1 MSYLAIVDL
10 GSNSARM
17 VVEELHK
24 DGTYTEIVREK
35 QDTRIAQNMG
45 AELILQE
52 EPMARTIGAL
62 RYFQTRYAR
71 FEPEVRA
78 ITTAAVR
85 TAQNQSEFLK
95 RVKAATGI
103 TFQVLTGDQEAYYD
117 YLGVQATLKV
127 DAGVILD
134 TGGASVELI
143 AINHVKNM
151 AAVSL
156 PFGAVNLS
164 EQFMLAN
171 DVIQSNI
178 EVASEYIVQSY
189 QNLPWL
195 SSQKGQPVI
204 LLGGANR
211 SLARMARTRSGEAEI
226 NQIHGYEMSYEL
238 VMSIFD
244 EIRYMTRADR
254 EQVAGLETTRADII
268 ISGLLPLVN
277 LMRLIE
283 APKVIFSESGVREGL
298 IAETLSQIHD

>member
-10 GSNSARM
+10 GSNSVRM

-143 AINHVKNM
+143 AINHAKNM

>member
-85 TAQNQSEFLK
+85 TAKNQSEFLA
-95 RVKAATGI
+95 RVKSATGI

-127 DAGVILD
+127 EAGVILD

-143 AINHVKNM
+143 AINHAKNM

-298 IAETLSQIHD
+298 IAETLSQRHD

>member
-45 AELILQE
+45 SELILQE

-143 AINHVKNM
+143 AINHAKNM

-189 QNLPWL
+189 QNLSWL

-298 IAETLSQIHD
+298 IAETLSQRHD

>member
-85 TAQNQSEFLK
+85 TAKNQSEFLA
-95 RVKAATGI
+95 RVKSATGI

-127 DAGVILD
+127 EAGVILD

-143 AINHVKNM
+143 AINHAQNM

-244 EIRYMTRADR
+244 EIRYMARADR

-298 IAETLSQIHD
+298 IAETLSQRHD

>member
-85 TAQNQSEFLK
+85 TAKNQSEFLA
-95 RVKAATGI
+95 RVKSATGI

-127 DAGVILD
+127 EAGVILD

-143 AINHVKNM
+143 AINHAQNM

-268 ISGLLPLVN
+268 ISGLLPLIN

-298 IAETLSQIHD
+298 IAETLSQRHD

>member
-45 AELILQE
+45 AKLILQE

>member
-85 TAQNQSEFLK
+85 TAKNQSEFLA
-95 RVKAATGI
+95 RVKSATGI

-127 DAGVILD
+127 EAGVILD

-143 AINHVKNM
+143 AINHAKNM

-254 EQVAGLETTRADII
+254 EQVAGLETARADII

-298 IAETLSQIHD
+298 IAETLSQRHD

>member
-85 TAQNQSEFLK
+85 TAKNQSEFLA
-95 RVKAATGI
+95 RVKSATGI

-127 DAGVILD
+127 EAGVILD

-143 AINHVKNM
+143 AINHAKNM

-268 ISGLLPLVN
+268 ISGLLPLIN

-298 IAETLSQIHD
+298 IAETLSQRHD

>member
-85 TAQNQSEFLK
+85 TAKNQSEFLA
-95 RVKAATGI
+95 RVKSATGI

-127 DAGVILD
+127 EAGVILD

-143 AINHVKNM
+143 AINHAKNM

-171 DVIQSNI
+171 DVIQRNI

-298 IAETLSQIHD
+298 IAETLSQRHD

>member
-24 DGTYTEIVREK
+24 DGKYTEIVREK

-85 TAQNQSEFLK
+85 TAKNQSEFLA
-95 RVKAATGI
+95 RVKSATGI

-127 DAGVILD
+127 EAGVILD

-143 AINHVKNM
+143 AINHAKNM

-298 IAETLSQIHD
+298 IAETLSQRHD

>member
-62 RYFQTRYAR
+62 RYFQARYAR

-143 AINHVKNM
+143 AINHAKNM

-189 QNLPWL
+189 QNLSWL

-298 IAETLSQIHD
+298 IAETLSQRHD

>member
-85 TAQNQSEFLK
+85 TAKNQSEFLA
-95 RVKAATGI
+95 RVKSATGI

-127 DAGVILD
+127 EAGVILD

-143 AINHVKNM
+143 AVNHAKNM

-298 IAETLSQIHD
+298 IAETLSQRHD

>member
-85 TAQNQSEFLK
+85 TAKNQSEFLA
-95 RVKAATGI
+95 RVKSATGI

-127 DAGVILD
+127 EAGVILD

-143 AINHVKNM
+143 AINHAKNM

-178 EVASEYIVQSY
+178 
-189 QNLPWL
+189 
-195 SSQKGQPVI
+195 
-204 LLGGANR
+204 
-211 SLARMARTRSGEAEI
+211 
-226 NQIHGYEMSYEL
+226 
-238 VMSIFD
+238 
-244 EIRYMTRADR
+244 
-254 EQVAGLETTRADII
+254 
-268 ISGLLPLVN
+268 
-277 LMRLIE
+277 
-283 APKVIFSESGVREGL
+283 
-298 IAETLSQIHD
+298 

>member
-85 TAQNQSEFLK
+85 TARNQSEFLA
-95 RVKAATGI
+95 RVKSATGI

-127 DAGVILD
+127 EAGVILD

-143 AINHVKNM
+143 AINHAKNM

-298 IAETLSQIHD
+298 IAETLSQRHD

>member
-78 ITTAAVR
+78 VTTAAVR
-85 TAQNQSEFLK
+85 TAKNQSEFLA
-95 RVKAATGI
+95 RVKSATGI
-103 TFQVLTGDQEAYYD
+103 IFQVLTGDQEAYYD

-127 DAGVILD
+127 EAGVILD

-143 AINHVKNM
+143 AINHAKNM

-298 IAETLSQIHD
+298 IAETLSQRHD

>member
-85 TAQNQSEFLK
+85 TAKNQSEFLA
-95 RVKAATGI
+95 RVKSATGI

-127 DAGVILD
+127 EAGVILD

-143 AINHVKNM
+143 AVNHAKNM

-268 ISGLLPLVN
+268 ISGLLPLIN

-298 IAETLSQIHD
+298 IAETLSQRHD

>member
-52 EPMARTIGAL
+52 EPMVRTIGAL

-143 AINHVKNM
+143 AIKHAKNM

-244 EIRYMTRADR
+244 EICYMTRADR

-298 IAETLSQIHD
+298 IAETLSQRHD

>member
-85 TAQNQSEFLK
+85 TAKNQSEFLA
-95 RVKAATGI
+95 RVKSATGI

-127 DAGVILD
+127 EAGVILD

-143 AINHVKNM
+143 AINHAKNM

-156 PFGAVNLS
+156 PFGAVNVS

-298 IAETLSQIHD
+298 IAETLSQRHD